1 MRQPQLCSM
10 PGRGSSRAPLV
21 VGLKAGVSAAKK
33 LMKPTRLR
41 RGWLLAILAGAIVGW
56 STAADAPRQ
65 TKRPPQLWAIVIGV
79 ENYVDP
85 AIPDSPTAADHA
97 QNIVQWFRAAGWEN
111 QKQLLFRDFGNAKP
125 GKPEAPA
132 SSILPTQ
139 NNLKWA
145 VDEWLGPRAKAG
157 DLVVIYFAGQAAT
170 VASRASPQSEPRVD
184 HYLLPINAR
193 TTDVRGT
200 GWSLDEVVDRC
211 ALRRI
216 RVVCWLATGVEP
228 TATPPRPAGQ
238 PPVAAVPA
246 ASEWLK
252 RLTRWPGVTA
262 WLASNRPMGFGQPV
276 APADAFTAALRRGL
290 GDDLHRN
297 SLAECLKQ
305 LQQDSRLGLQ
315 GFQAR
320 GRVPAELSLWKDQ
333 FNLNIEPPRPEMVL
347 QVGHADRVTALACS
361 ADQRLL
367 FSASMDST
375 VRAWSLVDGALLH
388 VWTGQTV
395 GAAALGLS
403 RGETQLVIGGGRGT
417 VNVADLRDFSLA
429 TTPRPPHVK
438 RVEQITMLPDG
449 NHFIS
454 IDRDGAALGDLR
466 VSPLDTTPW
475 PGQGLICV
483 DVACGGTPGKGTIA
497 GVFTDGSVRIYD
509 ARRPTGAPVDTREGR
524 PTALACSPDGRTLAL
539 GFRTGKVVLR
549 NVAGHAETEH
559 QMADHPIRSLAIAPT
574 GWIAVGHDRGLRL
587 AAPWATLP
595 PARPG
600 GR

>member
-1 MRQPQLCSM
+1 M
-10 PGRGSSRAPLV
+10 
-21 VGLKAGVSAAKK
+21 
-33 LMKPTRLR
+33 
-41 RGWLLAILAGAIVGW
+41 
-56 STAADAPRQ
+56 
-65 TKRPPQLWAIVIGV
+65 
-79 ENYVDP
+79 
-85 AIPDSPTAADHA
+85 
-97 QNIVQWFRAAGWEN
+97 
-111 QKQLLFRDFGNAKP
+111 
-125 GKPEAPA
+125 
-132 SSILPTQ
+132 
-139 NNLKWA
+139 
-145 VDEWLGPRAKAG
+145 
-157 DLVVIYFAGQAAT
+157 
-170 VASRASPQSEPRVD
+170 
-184 HYLLPINAR
+184 
-193 TTDVRGT
+193 
-200 GWSLDEVVDRC
+200 
-211 ALRRI
+211 
-216 RVVCWLATGVEP
+216 VCWLATGVGP

-238 PPVAAVPA
+238 PPAAAVPA

-290 GDDLHRN
+290 GDDVHRN
-297 SLAECLKQ
+297 NLAECLKQ

-320 GRVPAELSLWKDQ
+320 GRVPAELSLWKDRFQ
-333 FNLNIEPPRPEMVL
+333 PQHRAAPARDGTPGRPCRPGHRPGLLGRPAPALQREHGLDGAAPGRSSMGPCSTSGPARPSGPPR
-347 QVGHADRVTALACS
+347 
-361 ADQRLL
+361 
-367 FSASMDST
+367 
-375 VRAWSLVDGALLH
+375 
-388 VWTGQTV
+388 
-395 GAAALGLS
+395 LGLS
-403 RGETQLVIGGGRGT
+403 RGEKQLVIGGGRGT

-509 ARRPTGAPVDTREGR
+509 ARQPAGAPVETREGREGR
-524 PTALACSPDGRTLAL
+524 PTALACSPDGHTLAL
-539 GFRTGKVVLR
+539 GFETGKVVLR
-549 NVAGHAETEH
+549 DVASHAETEH

-587 AAPWATLP
+587 AAPVGDPAAGKARRKMSDLLDRPAASVVFDANGRHLAACTAGLGGVRVWRLEGDGTPRTIHDDPKARASVVALTAEGRVLVIGGLDGKIETRNLDAEAALLRDRAWTVSANRGKVVQIDGNRARRRLLVLTDDFKAQLWDLKNRTCRRLPGSWSSAVFLEDDNLALTASADAPRKPARSSASATTPTGPGSSLTPTSSSGP
-595 PARPG
+595 PARSRSPSTWPSRG
-600 GR
+600 